1 MNKIFNT
8 PFETSLRILIILESE
23 QSIFSTDKL
32 AAIDFISTYGSEFN
46 LSKQNLHG
54 ENTFKFAEFSY
65 RREMV
70 HDAIKELVLKDLI
83 SIELTNNG
91 FYYYINNTG
100 ISFITKLNS
109 SYANQYRSTLKKCTD
124 YIKQKNEQELLNI
137 LASHSLTSLKEV

>member
-1 MNKIFNT
+1 
-8 PFETSLRILIILESE
+8 
-23 QSIFSTDKL
+23 
-32 AAIDFISTYGSEFN
+32 
-46 LSKQNLHG
+46 
-54 ENTFKFAEFSY
+54 
-65 RREMV
+65 MV

-124 YIKQKNEQELLNI
+124 YIKQKYEQELLNI
-137 LASHSLTSLKEV
+137 MASHSLTSLKEV